1 MKKEAASWGGS
12 WGGDP
17 HSSQGSAGD
26 ASVPAVPPPTCA
38 GPCSDVPHGS
48 CGYCLSPALLLG
60 REKGGTPCS
69 ASKSWSGFYG
79 QLGATLRAWVLA
91 EGTVPAVLRP
101 RASLQPAAERA
112 ARSCWCLANLVRV
125 AALGCCP
132 VLQIF
137 CAWPANRNRGAS
149 CCRFLA
155 AGSCSPVLLAR
166 AQPGPCRSLLAA
178 APRLLLASFPSL
190 LAAAERGALV
200 VSVPGTLDSQVLVWS
215 PHFPERSPRCLLSPG
230 PCRAVSHRP
239 PRGSGAGI
247 WHCRWS

>member
-1 MKKEAASWGGS
+1 MKKEAASCWGS

-17 HSSQGSAGD
+17 RSSQGSAGD
-26 ASVPAVPPPTCA
+26 ASVPAVSPPACT
-38 GPCSDVPHGS
+38 GPHNNVPHD
-48 CGYCLSPALLLG
+48 CGLSPALLLG
-60 REKGGTPCS
+60 RKKGDTRCS
-69 ASKSWSGFYG
+69 APKSWSGFYR
-79 QLGATLRAWVLA
+79 QLGAALQAWVLA

-112 ARSCWCLANLVRV
+112 AGSCWCLANPVQV

-166 AQPGPCRSLLAA
+166 AQPGPCRPLLAA
-178 APRLLLASFPSL
+178 APRLLLA
-190 LAAAERGALV
+190 AAERGVLL
-200 VSVPGTLDSQVLVWS
+200 VSVPAILDTPVLVWS
-215 PHFPERSPRCLLSPG
+215 AHLPEHSPWCLLSPG

-239 PRGSGAGI
+239 PRDSGARF